1 MPINWDFDSKEYNPD
16 GQFSPLP
23 PGDYRVR
30 IEEAEETQS
39 KSGND
44 MIKVT
49 LSVSGKSNKLWH
61 YIVFPRENDMN
72 YIKRKQMTNQKLG
85 EFWESFDLKIGDL
98 NTLNWRGK
106 VGAARVKQEM
116 NEQRGEMQNA
126 ISYFL
131 TRKRQ
136 EDLASWSEPGGKST
150 QPSSAPVSMRE
161 EAGNESW
168 KTW

>member
-72 YIKRKQMTNQKLG
+72 YM
-85 EFWESFDLKIGDL
+85 FP
-98 NTLNWRGK
+98 
-106 VGAARVKQEM
+106 
-116 NEQRGEMQNA
+116 
-126 ISYFL
+126 FL
-131 TRKRQ
+131 TGKF
-136 EDLASWSEPGGKST
+136 EALARS
-150 QPSSAPVSMRE
+150 
-161 EAGNESW
+161 
-168 KTW
+168 

>member
-72 YIKRKQMTNQKLG
+72 YTKRKQMTNQKLG

-98 NTLNWRGK
+98 NTLF
-106 VGAARVKQEM
+106 Q
-116 NEQRGEMQNA
+116 
-126 ISYFL
+126 L
-131 TRKRQ
+131 TRLREARQ
-136 EDLASWSEPGGKST
+136 ALSDT
-150 QPSSAPVSMRE
+150 QGYSKVFQLTRLRE
-161 EAGNESW
+161 ARRYLEKIPLLQYITISF
-168 KTW
+168 TRM

>member
-61 YIVFPRENDMN
+61 YIVFPRQ
-72 YIKRKQMTNQKLG
+72 IPQFAIFT
-85 EFWESFDLKIGDL
+85 
-98 NTLNWRGK
+98 
-106 VGAARVKQEM
+106 KQERIATF
-116 NEQRGEMQNA
+116 NRNKHQN
-126 ISYFL
+126 II
-131 TRKRQ
+131 R
-136 EDLASWSEPGGKST
+136 
-150 QPSSAPVSMRE
+150 
-161 EAGNESW
+161 
-168 KTW
+168 